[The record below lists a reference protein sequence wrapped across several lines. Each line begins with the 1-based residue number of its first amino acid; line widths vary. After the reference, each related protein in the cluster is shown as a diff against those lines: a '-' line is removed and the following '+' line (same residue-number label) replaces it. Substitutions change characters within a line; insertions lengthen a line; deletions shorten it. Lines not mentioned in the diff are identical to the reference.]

1 MVSFTP
7 KRIISEDSLG
17 EELRRIRNFKNL
29 KIDEVAKKLNIR
41 SEYLL
46 AIEAEDF
53 YSLPAGLYGKN
64 FLKRY
69 ADFLGADKK
78 LTAKFIEETGMRAA
92 NEDPFSQKILKR
104 SKFLIFP
111 KIIRNLAI
119 GLAVLI
125 CFLYLL
131 FYFKKIVLPPELSV
145 TQPDRN
151 LMTKETVILITGS
164 TDKEAE
170 VKINGELVL
179 NNNNGEFSQLINL
192 KKGVNNLEISAKKK
206 YSQDNI
212 IIRQILVE

>member
-1 MVSFTP
+1 MVSFIP
-7 KRIISEDSLG
+7 KRIAPENSLG
-17 EELRRIRNFKNL
+17 EELRRIRNFKNF

-46 AIEAEDF
+46 AIEDDNLN
-53 YSLPAGLYGKN
+53 SLPAGLYGKN

-69 ADFLGADKK
+69 VNFLGADQK
-78 LTAKFIEETGMRAA
+78 LLTKLLAETAAEQTNA
-92 NEDPFSQKILKR
+92 NPFSQKILKK

-119 GLAVLI
+119 SLAILI

-131 FYFKKIVLPPELSV
+131 FYFKKIVLPPNLSI

-151 LMTKETVILITGS
+151 LMIKESSILIIGKTE
-164 TDKEAE
+164 KEAE

-179 NNNNGEFSQLINL
+179 NNNNGEFSQLVNL
-192 KKGVNNLEISAKKK
+192 KKGVNSLEISAKKK
-206 YSQDNI
+206 YSQNNI